1 MLRMRKVMHR
11 KHLLQYYI
19 SYIKPIIQYG
29 ILIYGC
35 THKSILNRILMVQKR
50 NTRIIIF
57 KRFKDPITD
66 VMTEHKIYTVYELH
80 YYELLKEV
88 VKNLNGWS
96 CLNLLPSNVPSR
108 STRLQTSSFIHKY
121 QTKSFTNK
129 TFLKDRLIDFHNY
142 IVRMGLH
149 DRINHCAE
157 TLFSPLVHSLLDNIL
172 IDKGGLF
179 ELLY

>member
-1 MLRMRKVMHR
+1 MNHATDIKYLGIIIDEKLKFAPHVDKVVKKISSHAAVMLRMRKVMHR
-11 KHLLQYYI
+11 KHLLQYYN

-50 NTRIIIF
+50 ITRLIFF
-57 KRFKDPITD
+57 KRFKDPVTD
-66 VMTEHKIYTVYELH
+66 VMTEHKIYTVYELQ

-108 STRLQTSSFIHKY
+108 STRLQTSSVIHKY
-121 QTKSFTNK
+121 QRVLQIKHF
-129 TFLKDRLIDFHNY
+129 
-142 IVRMGLH
+142 
-149 DRINHCAE
+149 
-157 TLFSPLVHSLLDNIL
+157 
-172 IDKGGLF
+172 
-179 ELLY
+179 